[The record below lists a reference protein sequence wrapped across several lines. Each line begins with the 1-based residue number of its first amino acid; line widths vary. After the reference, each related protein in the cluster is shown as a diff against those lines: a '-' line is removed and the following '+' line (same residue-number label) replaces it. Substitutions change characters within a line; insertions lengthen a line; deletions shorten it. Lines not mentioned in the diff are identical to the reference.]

1 MSFLKRFQSSL
12 ESLYDLPV
20 DSKYVIAYSGGID
33 SHVLLYCCVKLKL
46 PVRAIHVHHGLQ
58 DIADEWVEHCR
69 SICEQLDVYLDV
81 AFVDAKQQNGESP
94 EESARNARYAVLHDN
109 LQDGDCLITAQH
121 QNDQAETLLLQ
132 LFRTASAAGLA
143 AMPERKQLGKCL
155 HIRPLL
161 PFSRLEIEA
170 FAKESRLHW
179 IEDPS
184 NQDVTFDRN
193 YVRKNII
200 PVLTERWPEIAKQ
213 LSTVAGIQQGN
224 LRVLEDMA
232 AIDLANVVVMPLFQ
246 SILCRYPVISVLSI
260 TALKKLSTERL
271 FNLLRYWVISEAGV
285 SPTRNLLQEIVKT
298 IIHTKQDVN
307 SIVAYSD
314 FEYRKYR
321 DELYLL
327 KVGAEI
333 DIEEDIVWEPLSPIV
348 LPGLNTRFS
357 VLKRPGTGLKIEL
370 LSKPLRLRFRQGGE
384 RFHPENRQHSQSL
397 KKILQE
403 EGVPPWERNTFPL
416 LYFNDECIAVVGLWI
431 SKQYAVDKNE
441 QGWVIEIEKI

>member
-1 MSFLKRFQSSL
+1 MPFLKRFQSSL

-69 SICEQLDVYLDV
+69 SVCEQLDVYLDV
-81 AFVDAKQQNGESP
+81 VFVDAKQQNGQSP

-232 AIDLANVVVMPLFQ
+232 AIDLANVVVIPVFQ
-246 SILCRYPVISVLSI
+246 SLLCRYPVISVLSI

-321 DELYLL
+321 DGLYLL
-327 KVGAEI
+327 KVGTEI

>member
-58 DIADEWVEHCR
+58 EIADEWVEHCR

-81 AFVDAKQQNGESP
+81 MFVDAKQQNGQSP

-232 AIDLANVVVMPLFQ
+232 AIDLANVVVIPLFQ

-260 TALKKLSTERL
+260 TGLKKLSTERL

-298 IIHTKQDVN
+298 IIHTKQDVK
-307 SIVAYSD
+307 SFVAYSD

-321 DELYLL
+321 DGLYLL
-327 KVGAEI
+327 KAGTEI

>member
-58 DIADEWVEHCR
+58 EIADEWVEHCR

-81 AFVDAKQQNGESP
+81 VFVDAKQQNGQSP

-232 AIDLANVVVMPLFQ
+232 AIDLANVVVIPVFQ
-246 SILCRYPVISVLSI
+246 SLLCRYPVISVLSI

-321 DELYLL
+321 DGLYLL
-327 KVGAEI
+327 KVGTEI